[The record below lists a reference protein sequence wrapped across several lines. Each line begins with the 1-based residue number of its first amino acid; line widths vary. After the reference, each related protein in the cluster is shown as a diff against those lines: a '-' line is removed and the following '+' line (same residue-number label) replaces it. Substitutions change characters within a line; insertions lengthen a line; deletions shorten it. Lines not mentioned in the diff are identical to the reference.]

1 MSLFNELK
9 RRNVVRVATAYVIV
23 GWLLLQVSDVVLD
36 FTEAPMWIGKLLI
49 ALLVIGFFIALV
61 LSWVF
66 EATPEGIRRDD
77 GSSSPDLQRAQRL
90 NILTIA
96 AALAVVALFAWQQFN
111 PRSAQST
118 ETGDAAQSAALPSA
132 NINVAPKPGE
142 PPAPMYD
149 ASIAVL
155 PFADLSPTGDQEY
168 FSDGIAE
175 EILNVLVRIDALSV
189 ASRTS
194 AFAFKGRQE
203 LGIPAI
209 GKALNVRYVL
219 EGSVRSAGDSIRVTA
234 QLIDSTTDKHLWSQ
248 TYDDELSAEMV
259 FEIQDKIAS
268 AIVDEL
274 SILLNINIMG
284 EDKLDV
290 RADTSSLDAYQ
301 LFLQG
306 RARFRRR
313 STENLPG
320 TLALF
325 EKAVGSDPSFARAWS
340 GLAAAAA
347 VAPSWGAEYGD
358 TDLYELAAQAARK
371 AIALDDTLSQPYAVL
386 GTVTRDLTNDFAEA
400 FALYDEALRR
410 DPNDTDALLWRGIDA
425 VIVGFFDRAI
435 IDLQRC
441 QTVDP
446 GYENC
451 FVFEGLA
458 HLYKRDYDTAFAVF
472 DHVVAV
478 NSGSQTDQFAM
489 AMARESDQRT
499 ALLALAWTITS
510 FDIPLKPERL
520 FRLLADDNLD
530 RAAEFEAYAAEQE
543 ALTGERPEALTG
555 FLALLFGQYES
566 IEANMYNMYWWH
578 PSLPDFSASPHRKR
592 LIRDLNIDQ
601 YWRKA
606 GFPAQCK
613 PLGDEDFVC
622 D

>member
-49 ALLVIGFFIALV
+49 AVLVIGFFVALV

-77 GSSSPDLQRAQRL
+77 GSSNPDLQRAHRL
-90 NILTIA
+90 NVLTIA
-96 AALAVVALFAWQQFN
+96 AAVAVIGLFTWQQFN
-111 PRSAQST
+111 PRPAQLANASQPSAQST
-118 ETGDAAQSAALPSA
+118 PEPATSTT
-132 NINVAPKPGE
+132 PKPGE

-155 PFADLSPTGDQEY
+155 PFADLSPAGDQEY

-194 AFAFKGRQE
+194 AFAFKGRQD
-203 LGIPAI
+203 LGIPEI

-248 TYDDELSAEMV
+248 TFDDKLSAEMV
-259 FEIQDKIAS
+259 FEIQDKIAT

-274 SILLNINIMG
+274 SALLNINIMG
-284 EDKLDV
+284 DDELVV
-290 RADTSSLDAYQ
+290 RADTSNLDAYQ

-306 RARFRRR
+306 RERFRKR
-313 STENLPG
+313 SSENLPG
-320 TLALF
+320 TIRLF
-325 EKAVGSDPSFARAWS
+325 EQATELDPTFARAWS
-340 GLAAAAA
+340 GLAATSA
-347 VAPSWGAEYGD
+347 VAPSWSVIDGD
-358 TDLYELAAQAARK
+358 KDLYELAKRAARK
-371 AIALDDTLSQPYAVL
+371 AIELDDSLSQPYAVL
-386 GTVTRDLTNDFAEA
+386 GTVTRDIENDFAAA
-400 FALYDEALRR
+400 FELYDEALTR
-410 DPNDTDALLWRGIDA
+410 DPNDADALLWRSIDSI
-425 VIVGFFDRAI
+425 IVGFFDRAI
-435 IDLQRC
+435 VDLQRC
-441 QTVDP
+441 QAVDP

-458 HLYKRDYDTAFAVF
+458 HLYKRDYDSAFALF
-472 DHVVAV
+472 DYVTGV
-478 NSGSQTDQFAM
+478 NSGSQTVPYAIAM
-489 AMARESDQRT
+489 VRELDQRT
-499 ALLALAWTITS
+499 ATLALAWVVAGYE
-510 FDIPLKPERL
+510 IPIKPEQL
-520 FRLLADDNLD
+520 FRLLAEDDID
-530 RAAEFEAYAAEQE
+530 RETEFQVYAAEQE

-555 FLALLFGQYES
+555 YMALFFGQYERIQAS
-566 IEANMYNMYWWH
+566 VYAMLWWH
-578 PSLPDFSASPHRKR
+578 PSLPHFSASPDRNR
-592 LIRDLNIDQ
+592 LIRDLKIDQ
-601 YWRKA
+601 YWRKS
-606 GFPAQCK
+606 GFPPQCK
-613 PLGDEDFVC
+613 PLGDDDFVC